1 MHKNKDLLSTYNLHK
16 KRCKDILKLG
26 KSKHE
31 GKKKGAFVWK
41 TYHATQSMSEIT
53 VHREH
58 KYCHLNNSI

>member
-1 MHKNKDLLSTYNLHK
+1 M
-16 KRCKDILKLG
+16 RE